1 LLLPTKRFDFSHF
14 TRPTREELI
23 RVEMMVNKIVR
34 ENVNRRVIEGL
45 TMDQAKE
52 MGAIALFGE
61 KYGDTVRVVTFGDS
75 VELCGGTHIENTGSI
90 GILKIISEGAIAAGI
105 RRIEAVTALRAE
117 EYINEKLGNAEEAAA
132 LLKITGDLK
141 EGVSKLID
149 ENITL
154 KKSLE
159 KYRAQMAL
167 VKVTELEKTHK
178 VIIFQIVSVSWNQ
191 SSPETL
197 KTIAYH
203 NVINK

>member
-1 LLLPTKRFDFSHF
+1 
-14 TRPTREELI
+14 
-23 RVEMMVNKIVR
+23 MMVNKIVR